1 MQLTISRPSYET
13 WVKETTA
20 RINEDSLI
28 IYFENEFQ
36 QEWVKK
42 SYKDLISQIAKELT
56 GNTYKLQ
63 FELKSNTN
71 ALGNAENQLLKIS
84 LPN

>member
-36 QEWVKK
+36 QEWVK
-42 SYKDLISQIAKELT
+42 SLI
-56 GNTYKLQ
+56 
-63 FELKSNTN
+63 
-71 ALGNAENQLLKIS
+71 KI
-84 LPN
+84 